1 MILRVQ
7 IWTNRISDLSRLD
20 KICPENFPL
29 KAANFLISR
38 ILSSIKKRSKFLRVR
53 VESNESAFLSAA
65 WITFQYHS
73 LEKGGIFGGVRAHI
87 VAKGGIEGRSVFTSP
102 LFLRLKIAR
111 GEDEERQRDIGA
123 PSGIYL
129 REREWAIRFSPPADP
144 HPTLII
150 SRYPARRRS
159 GFIEFAITWLLANV
173 SFPFLISL
181 MEHSLVGLN
190 SPFFFTLSLSL

>member
-1 MILRVQ
+1 M
-7 IWTNRISDLSRLD
+7 
-20 KICPENFPL
+20 
-29 KAANFLISR
+29 
-38 ILSSIKKRSKFLRVR
+38 R